1 MPDSSSGRKQRDWKW
16 MKWVLKV
23 LSLTGLWKKVRAFSF
38 SLLDDSIFILR
49 WIEGAKLQQLW
60 VVPEIVPHDAY
71 RYANVSMEESEMFDR
86 ETIITWFHA
95 TRRKIKSVGVS
106 LKGRIS
112 RLPER
117 PFWVY
122 GLIALQKYSPLL
134 RRYHPTGN
142 WLRAQDNCW
151 IVFFLVLVDFYTAD
165 KSVIPVISTLKHQ
178 LISGSGGS

>member
-38 SLLDDSIFILR
+38 SLLADSIFILR
-49 WIEGAKLQQLW
+49 WIEA
-60 VVPEIVPHDAY
+60 PYFAY
-71 RYANVSMEESEMFDR
+71 RNANVSMEESEMFDR